1 MADAPAVLN
10 WGCLT
15 FVTFTRPTP
24 FAVRPIFCAARCER
38 SRLRP
43 RTNGPRSL
51 MRTLTERPF
60 ETLVTRTTEPSG
72 SVREAAVSRLG
83 SNRSPL
89 DVRCPLNASPYHE
102 AVATPGEGVK
112 AFGER
117 VKASPRSTRA
127 YRWWP

>member
-1 MADAPAVLN
+1 MADARAVLN
-10 WGCLT
+10 SVCLT
-15 FVTFTRPTP
+15 RVTFTRPTP

-60 ETLVTRTTEPSG
+60 ETLVTCTTEPSG
-72 SVREAAVSRLG
+72 SVGEAAVSWLG

-89 DVRCPLNASPYHE
+89 DVRRPLNPGPYHE
-102 AVATPGEGVK
+102 AVTTPGDRGY
-112 AFGER
+112 
-117 VKASPRSTRA
+117 PCPT
-127 YRWWP
+127 